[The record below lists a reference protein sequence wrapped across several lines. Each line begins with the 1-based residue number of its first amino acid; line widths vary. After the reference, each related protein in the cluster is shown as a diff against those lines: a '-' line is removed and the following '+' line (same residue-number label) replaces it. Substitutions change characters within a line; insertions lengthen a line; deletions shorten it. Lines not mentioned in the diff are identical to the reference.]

1 MPAWPND
8 YVECVLNDVEK
19 YNNVRQ
25 TIKAGIRE
33 RFFLKYVDPKKL
45 HPNPSDEFSQAEVGP
60 NLGIVS
66 DYVGQIRFNQ
76 QHDIDIFEEPVI
88 AQKMLPDG
96 YLLLNGHHRWFA
108 ALRMGINKLHVK
120 IVNVVGEEDVKRML
134 DSTNNDMLVSFDF
147 DEVLTSLDTNNQAA
161 VINKLFEH
169 KFDERLRIG
178 APEVISMLQSK
189 GYDVCIYTAGYLSEE
204 EINDFFSMY
213 DVTVNIILNGFN
225 DKRKNNHAAG
235 TKGIKDLAENKYKKI
250 VHIDNE
256 SISIVNHETKELESY
271 DIDGDWKIG
280 IEKILALS

>member
-1 MPAWPND
+1 MPAWPID

-204 EINDFFSMY
+204 EINDFFAMY

-271 DIDGDWKIG
+271 DIDGDWKTG
-280 IEKILALS
+280 IEKILAS

>member
-147 DEVLTSLDTNNQAA
+147 DEVLTSLDTNNQVA

-204 EINDFFSMY
+204 EINDFFAMY

-225 DKRKNNHAAG
+225 DKRKNNHATG
-235 TKGIKDLAENKYKKI
+235 TKGIKDLTENKYKKI

-271 DIDGDWKIG
+271 DIDGDWKTG
-280 IEKILALS
+280 IEKILAS